1 MIQTLEVKKVGL
13 LVGIFIT
20 TVIVLLTMTLYFQS
34 KKSPLQY
41 FIPIGVIVFSLILI
55 IISFIIGAWEGIGLG
70 TIGFTLF
77 IGSAIPF
84 IITAIVA
91 NMKELKRSYWD
102 QN

>member
-1 MIQTLEVKKVGL
+1 MEVKNVGL
-13 LVGIFIT
+13 LVGIFIM
-20 TVIVLLTMTLYFQS
+20 TVIVLLIITLYFQS

-41 FIPIGVIVFSLILI
+41 FIPIGVIIFSLVLI
-55 IISFIIGAWEGIGLG
+55 GISFIIGAWERIGLG

-84 IITAIVA
+84 IMTAIVA

-102 QN
+102 QD